1 MSAVAFFDLDRTLIA
16 VNSATLWLVQELRD
30 GNVSTLDGLRAM
42 TWLARY
48 SLGAANV
55 EHALL
60 ATVEG
65 VAGRDE
71 AAVTAGTERFYE
83 RQVHPQLRPG
93 GLAALA
99 QHRAQGDL
107 LVLLTSSSEYL
118 SRLIVRD
125 LGLDDYLCTRLEVD
139 ADGRFTGK
147 PKGRICFGPGKL
159 EAAETW
165 LAGRG
170 IALGDCSFYTDSASD
185 LPVLEAV
192 GHPVAVNP
200 DVRLARMAR
209 QRGWPVVDWGRPG
222 AKVAHG

>member
-1 MSAVAFFDLDRTLIA
+1 MGAVAFFDLDRTLIA

-30 GNVSTLDGLRAM
+30 GNVGTLEALRGM

-55 EHALL
+55 EQALL
-60 ATVEG
+60 ATVEA

-71 AAVTAGTERFYE
+71 ATIAARTERFYE
-83 RQVHPQLRPG
+83 GQVRPQFRPG
-93 GLAALA
+93 GRQALA
-99 QHRAQGDL
+99 EHRARGDA

-118 SRLIVRD
+118 SRLVVRD
-125 LGLDDYLCTRLEVD
+125 LGLDDFLCTRLEVD
-139 ADGRFTGK
+139 ARGRFTGK

-159 EAAETW
+159 DAAKGW

-170 IALGDCSFYTDSASD
+170 VALGDCSFYTDSASD
-185 LPVLEAV
+185 LPVLEVV

-200 DVRLARMAR
+200 DVRLARTAR
-209 QRGWPVVDWGRPG
+209 QRGWRIEDWGRPG
-222 AKVAHG
+222 ASSAA